1 MVGTRQLERVL
12 SQASEAGAKVVL
24 VGDPRQL
31 QSIEAGAAFRS
42 LHEDHGGARIGEVRR
57 QREDWQREAT
67 RDLATGQ
74 TAAALAAYETHGHV
88 HAVATREAAREALI
102 EGWDR
107 DRQADPDA
115 SRIILT
121 HTNDEVRALNLTARE
136 RMRAAGDLGSEFR
149 LTVERGERDFAT
161 GDRIMFLQNDR
172 GLGVKNGTLGT
183 IDALDPHAMTVHTD
197 DGRAIRCDLKDYD
210 RIDHGY
216 AATIHKA
223 QGMTVDRAHVLATPG
238 LDAHASYVALTR
250 HRDGVELHY
259 GRNDFA
265 SPERLARTLGRERA
279 KDMALDHAQ
288 ADPAE
293 DFAARRG
300 IDFESHDV
308 EPPDQRLQPDDLA
321 EAREAALRPA
331 RARAMIRHA
340 EAVQNVFETLA
351 QGDKASPEQLRILN
365 RARDAFEAMRP
376 SGWRDAE
383 AAYLKDP
390 TLARDAA
397 KGQLNR
403 AIRALQLETELR
415 TDPRARADRFVE
427 RWQTLDRR
435 SGAQYCAGDY
445 TGYHASRK
453 AMTDMARGLQRD
465 PQLESLLANRKR
477 DLGISSDMGRRLG
490 QELAFSHGLELG
502 RSRGLGL

>member
-1 MVGTRQLERVL
+1 
-12 SQASEAGAKVVL
+12 
-24 VGDPRQL
+24 
-31 QSIEAGAAFRS
+31 
-42 LHEDHGGARIGEVRR
+42 
-57 QREDWQREAT
+57 
-67 RDLATGQ
+67 LATGR
-74 TAAALAAYETHGHV
+74 TEAALAAYGANGHL
-88 HAVATREAAREALI
+88 HAADNRAAAREALI

-107 DRQADPDA
+107 DRRAAPET

-121 HTNDEVRALNLTARE
+121 HTNDEVRALNVAARA
-136 RMRAAGDLGSEFR
+136 RMREAGDLGLEVR
-149 LTVERGERDFAT
+149 LTVERGARDFAP
-161 GDRIMFLQNDR
+161 GDRVMFLQNDR

-183 IDALDPHAMTVHTD
+183 IDALDRQAMTVHTD
-197 DGRAIRCDLKDYD
+197 DGRAVRFDLKDYD

-238 LDAHASYVALTR
+238 LDAHGSYVALTR
-250 HRDGVELHY
+250 HREGVELHY
-259 GRNDFA
+259 GRDDFA
-265 SPERLARTLGRERA
+265 SPERLARILRRERA
-279 KDMALDHAQ
+279 KDMALDHAGV
-288 ADPAE
+288 DPAE

-300 IDFESHDV
+300 IDFGHHAA
-308 EPPDQRLQPDDLA
+308 EPPDQRPQPDDVA

-340 EAVQNVFETLA
+340 EAVHEVFERQA
-351 QGDKASPEQLRILN
+351 QGGKASLEQVRALN
-365 RARDAFEAMRP
+365 RARDAFEALRP
-376 SGWRDAE
+376 DGWRDAE

-390 TLARDAA
+390 SLAWDAA
-397 KGQLNR
+397 NGQLSL

-427 RWQTLDRR
+427 RWQQLDRR
-435 SGAQYCAGDY
+435 SSAQYRAGDY

-453 AMTDMARGLQRD
+453 AMTDMARSLQRD
-465 PQLESLLANRKR
+465 PQLESLLANRRR

-490 QELAFSHGLELG
+490 QELAFHHGLELG